1 MNQLGEGSSS
11 PDAPSQPKALY
22 SEPAFSWL
30 GRVKQFRTWRLE
42 PKFLSGLM
50 LSVLWPWAGSLHFV
64 FPGLS
69 LYIWLWG

>member
-11 PDAPSQPKALY
+11 PDAPSQPKELY

>member
-11 PDAPSQPKALY
+11 PDAPSQSKELC
-22 SEPAFSWL
+22 SVPAFSWL
-30 GRVKQFRTWRLE
+30 HRVKWFGTWRLE

-50 LSVLWPWAGSLHFV
+50 LCVLWPWAGSLHLV

-69 LYIWLWG
+69 LYI